1 MPVARMEPTRQPKKN
16 DSLASSVLVW
26 QQLTTFGDIILIAS
40 SLAGQSKE
48 GVQMVD
54 QKRSDPVWDRA
65 LDG

>member
-1 MPVARMEPTRQPKKN
+1 MLVVRMELTGQPKKN

>member
-1 MPVARMEPTRQPKKN
+1 VAKRQ
-16 DSLASSVLVW
+16 LA
-26 QQLTTFGDIILIAS
+26 TFGDIILIAS
-40 SLAGQSKE
+40 SLAGQSKK